1 VAKTTSFFMRT
12 CEKKTIEDEQ
22 TYDDDDDDDD
32 DADDDDDDDDDDDV
46 VSKMEKSFFNRSF
59 ADSMLEFTC
68 QSSYL
73 LVANSGAE
81 CLH

>member
-1 VAKTTSFFMRT
+1 MAKTTSFFMRT

-22 TYDDDDDDDD
+22 TY
-32 DADDDDDDDDDDDV
+32 DDDDDDDDDDDV